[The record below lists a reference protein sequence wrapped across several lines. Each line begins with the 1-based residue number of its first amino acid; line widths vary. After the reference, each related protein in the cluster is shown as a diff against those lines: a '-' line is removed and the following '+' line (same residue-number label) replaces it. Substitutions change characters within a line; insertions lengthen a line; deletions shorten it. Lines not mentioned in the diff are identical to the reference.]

1 MLGPS
6 ALSAAK
12 NCGEEQRVRE
22 GHERTPHHTEHRLGT
37 KLFVMILVNLLGW
50 WWWQVPASWMCR
62 YVRYKHTHTTL
73 PTKRSPRESIEHRLV
88 GGKPVDVDGQV
99 VISSHSASA
108 AVYDS
113 SHQRASLPS
122 LLVDEQD
129 LVNIQHDGPLHR
141 ILATAADKLRGCLDC
156 LRVRPI
162 SGNREIADIEGS
174 IEGWWTAILGT
185 KFWPS
190 SFSTVNFRFLPCDHW
205 KDSRLD
211 SSTMLGC
218 L

>member
-22 GHERTPHHTEHRLGT
+22 GHKRTPHHTEHRLGT

-122 LLVDEQD
+122 LLVDEAGSREHSTRWPAPPHTCHRRRQAAW
-129 LVNIQHDGPLHR
+129 LPRLPKGPSYF
-141 ILATAADKLRGCLDC
+141 G
-156 LRVRPI
+156 
-162 SGNREIADIEGS
+162 
-174 IEGWWTAILGT
+174 
-185 KFWPS
+185 
-190 SFSTVNFRFLPCDHW
+190 
-205 KDSRLD
+205 
-211 SSTMLGC
+211 
-218 L
+218 